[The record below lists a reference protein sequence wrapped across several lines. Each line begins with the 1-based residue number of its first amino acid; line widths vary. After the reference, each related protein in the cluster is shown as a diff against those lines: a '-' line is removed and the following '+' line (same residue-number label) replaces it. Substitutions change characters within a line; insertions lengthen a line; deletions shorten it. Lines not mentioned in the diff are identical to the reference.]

1 MEDALKIHGTVP
13 NSENGVSYDVFK
25 ELIQAE
31 TQSEHEGEYLGESG
45 DPNQTCPVNVEHL
58 LQTILFYYTPYP
70 SSLEPEVNLQK
81 YVDYTTEKRYG
92 ADIYR
97 QARFVSKSSKTYVY
111 RFDYKP
117 KKNLIVDLPEWIQ
130 VPHGFELPFFWG
142 MPYWPSLPQITWNAA
157 DRKVAD
163 IVMSLWTNFVKYG
176 NPVQTGVKWDAFEET
191 APSVMIIDRNFNM
204 SDSSTF
210 DHEAFAFWIDYFPT
224 VVDATQCCNATQNGF
239 RIYSNPNLVGVFTA
253 LAGIRYILVR

>member
-25 ELIQAE
+25 ELIGAE
-31 TQSEHEGEYLGESG
+31 TQNEHEGEYLGETG
-45 DPNQTCPVNVEHL
+45 DPNQTCPINVEHL

-111 RFDYKP
+111 RFD
-117 KKNLIVDLPEWIQ
+117 
-130 VPHGFELPFFWG
+130 
-142 MPYWPSLPQITWNAA
+142 
-157 DRKVAD
+157 
-163 IVMSLWTNFVKYG
+163 
-176 NPVQTGVKWDAFEET
+176 
-191 APSVMIIDRNFNM
+191 
-204 SDSSTF
+204 
-210 DHEAFAFWIDYFPT
+210 
-224 VVDATQCCNATQNGF
+224 
-239 RIYSNPNLVGVFTA
+239 
-253 LAGIRYILVR
+253 